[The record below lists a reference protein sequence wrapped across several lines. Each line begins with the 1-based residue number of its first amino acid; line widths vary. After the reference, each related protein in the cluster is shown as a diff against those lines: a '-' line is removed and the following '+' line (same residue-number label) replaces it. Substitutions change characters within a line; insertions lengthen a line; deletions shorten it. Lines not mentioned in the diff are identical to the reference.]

1 MYVTLDKLLRYM
13 ILNLENKMILVINL
27 KTEKVIE
34 IINYD
39 NTINL
44 LGFFFIN
51 NQYSNTYSTD
61 DIKFSLIY
69 TNKIGYYRINIINQN
84 EKITEIKSVKV
95 SLIKSF
101 YYNPEYL
108 VLCVEKKGKVFEFFN
123 LINEK
128 KMIKP
133 HEFILPLKNSILFI
147 KKESDERKSTMQRFL
162 SIFSKENPNKSK
174 KDQLENSNVFTP
186 IKTKETLYKKTQ
198 FFLNMM

>member
-1 MYVTLDKLLRYM
+1 MYVTLDKPLRYM
-13 ILNLENKMILVINL
+13 ILNLENKMILIINL
-27 KTEKVIE
+27 KSEKVIE

-39 NTINL
+39 DTSNL

-51 NQYSNTYSTD
+51 NQFCSND

-69 TNKIGYYRINIINQN
+69 NNKIGYYKINIINNN

-108 VLCVEKKGKVFEFFN
+108 VLCVEKKGKIFEFYN
-123 LINEK
+123 LFNEK

-133 HEFILPLKNSILFI
+133 HEFILPLRNS
-147 KKESDERKSTMQRFL
+147 S
-162 SIFSKENPNKSK
+162 FSLINR
-174 KDQLENSNVFTP
+174 
-186 IKTKETLYKKTQ
+186 I
-198 FFLNMM
+198 